1 MRNLCTCIL
10 FVTLILPRT
19 QAQLGVDLHGQPVRE
34 LGQQDTRV
42 VVLFFVASDCPVSN
56 GYIPEMDRIRSE
68 FAARHAAFWWVFPN
82 PSDTAAVVSAHERE
96 YSMRGD
102 TILDTRQ
109 TLVHLAHASA
119 TPEASVFRVEKGSMA
134 QLYHGRIDD
143 RFLALGKERPHAAH
157 HDLEDA
163 IAAALDGQPIAH
175 PITRPVGCSIVP
187 LAAVSR

>member
-1 MRNLCTCIL
+1 MRNICRCIL
-10 FVTLILPRT
+10 FFTLILPRT
-19 QAQLGVDLHGQPVRE
+19 QAQLGVDLHGEPVQALTQP
-34 LGQQDTRV
+34 DTRL
-42 VVLFFVASDCPVSN
+42 VVLFFVAGDCPVSN
-56 GYIPEMDRIRSE
+56 RYIPEMDRIRSE
-68 FAARHAAFWWVFPN
+68 FVTRHAAFWWVFPN

-96 YSMRGD
+96 YSMKGD

-109 TLVHLAHASA
+109 TLVHLAHASV
-119 TPEASVFRVEKGSMA
+119 TPEAAVFRLENGRLV
-134 QLYHGRIDD
+134 QVYRGRIDD

-163 IAAALDGQPIAH
+163 IAAVLDGQPIAH